1 MTEHVD
7 SRSGTREQI
16 HETAHAVAGGHDA
29 FLHEALDSVS
39 WERQGLLGRLTRVER
54 ERSRETAA

>member
-7 SRSGTREQI
+7 SRSGARDRI
-16 HETAHAVAGGHDA
+16 HEIAIAVARGHDA
-29 FLHEALDSVS
+29 YLQDALDSVS

-54 ERSRETAA
+54 ERSRESAA

>member
-7 SRSGTREQI
+7 SRSAARDRI
-16 HETAHAVAGGHDA
+16 NETAHAVAGGHDA
-29 FLHEALDSVS
+29 FLREALDSVS
-39 WERQGLLGRLTRVER
+39 WERLGLLGRLTRVER